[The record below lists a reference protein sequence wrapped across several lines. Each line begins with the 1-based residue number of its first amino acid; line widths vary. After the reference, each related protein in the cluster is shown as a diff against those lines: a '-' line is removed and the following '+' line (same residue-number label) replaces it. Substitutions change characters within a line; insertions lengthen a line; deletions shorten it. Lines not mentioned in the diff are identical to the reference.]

1 MKTPQL
7 RLLSLTGRILAGR
20 AAADTTLAA
29 GAEVQVAIR
38 PEDIVV
44 AAGDGASPGRYTLP
58 GLIEALLFVGDRY
71 EVRVALGG
79 EHRILLLLPRTRE
92 WREGQRVELS
102 FPPDV
107 VSVWP
112 A

>member
-1 MKTPQL
+1 VLTL
-7 RLLSLTGRILAGR
+7 LTAWWLDRLPGALGLAHH
-20 AAADTTLAA
+20 LL
-29 GAEVQVAIR
+29 AIR

-44 AAGDGASPGRYTLP
+44 AAGDGASPGRYTVP

-79 EHRILLLLPRTRE
+79 EHRILLLLPRARE

-102 FPPDV
+102 FPPDL